1 MQMEDMVMKKAKI
14 IILLAALL
22 ASSVILKAQN
32 VVNEFQGRT
41 AIQLEY
47 SPIKHLKLNISP
59 ELRFDEN
66 FSLDKYH
73 IEAAASYKLS
83 KLFVVGANYRF
94 IINPRET
101 KETEYYSRYAFFA
114 KLKKKLGDFEPS
126 LRLAYSNYADED
138 DDNADNYLR
147 LKAAVEYDIPKCKFT
162 PVISAEGFQ
171 NLTEKELSKMRY
183 SAGVDYKLFKKNYI
197 GVRYKLDYY
206 RTEYKNR
213 HIVSLEYKI
222 KL

>member
-1 MQMEDMVMKKAKI
+1 MEGTVMKKAKI
-14 IILLAALL
+14 IILMGALL
-22 ASSVILKAQN
+22 ASAVILKAQD
-32 VVNEFQGRT
+32 VVNEFQART
-41 AIQLEY
+41 AIQIEY

-83 KLFVVGANYRF
+83 KVFAVGANYRF
-94 IINPRET
+94 IINPRDT
-101 KETEYYSRYAFFA
+101 KETEYYSRFAFYA
-114 KLKKKLGDFEPS
+114 KLKKKYGDFTPS
-126 LRLAYSNYADED
+126 FRLAYSNFADDED
-138 DDNADNYLR
+138 DNTDNYLR
-147 LKAAVEYDIPKCKFT
+147 LKAALKYDIPKCKLT
-162 PVISAEGFQ
+162 PVIGVEGFQ
-171 NLTEKELSKMRY
+171 NLTEKEFYKMRY
-183 SAGVDYKLFKKNYI
+183 SAGVDYKLFKKNFI

-213 HIVSLEYKI
+213 HIISLEYKI